1 MNEEGSKTTVVN
13 DTGSNDYPAQ
23 MSAKLVDYDPYDTYL
38 DHYADMAD
46 IFSRSYL
53 IDAPE
58 RSSSDILFPAQGGR
72 IVLKQ
77 DANGLHLEISEEDKE
92 A

>member
-1 MNEEGSKTTVVN
+1 
-13 DTGSNDYPAQ
+13 
-23 MSAKLVDYDPYDTYL
+23 
-38 DHYADMAD
+38 MA